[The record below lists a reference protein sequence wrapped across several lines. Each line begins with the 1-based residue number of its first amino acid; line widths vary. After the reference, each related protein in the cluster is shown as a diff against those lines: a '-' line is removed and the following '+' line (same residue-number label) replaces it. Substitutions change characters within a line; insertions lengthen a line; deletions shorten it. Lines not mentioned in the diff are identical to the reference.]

1 MTPICAESAG
11 WGFGG
16 VGILGRVTLED
27 AQPAIDPVLR
37 AHPPR
42 FTEAEA
48 AAIGGA
54 HFGVAATGASSLG
67 SERDQTFLL
76 SGEVGVPVGILKISN
91 AAESTDTLD
100 MEALVVRHI
109 RRVDPGLPLAAPYP
123 HLAATDPALAAS
135 YRAAVTA
142 GHSTHW
148 ARLYP
153 VLPGRMR
160 SEPSDLSDAAII
172 AWGEIVARLAKAMR
186 GFTHPAAHRD
196 LPWDL
201 KSMPLVRGMLP
212 AIRDAEQRAVAQ
224 QALERYDATIAP
236 AWESLRAQV
245 VHGDLNIDNALL
257 DEDGFITGIIDFGDM
272 SHTALIT
279 DLASVIDSLVLDREG
294 DEAFRV
300 ARLVLDG
307 YQRITPLEDRELHLI
322 SDAWAARAAA
332 GIAIPSWR
340 SANGLA
346 VADFAERDLERL
358 HLVLSHLIAT
368 GFEESARLVSGL
380 SLPPTAA
387 DRDRL
392 LGRREAAFGP
402 AMEPLSYDEPLLVD
416 HANGVWIYEAD
427 GRRYLDAY
435 NNVPCVGHAHPRVT
449 EAIARQSRLINTHLR
464 YLHPTA
470 IELAERLIATC
481 PEGLDT
487 VLYVNSGTEAND
499 LAWRLARHVTGRR
512 GALCTDFAYHG
523 ISEAIA
529 PFSPET
535 LGETP
540 YARAIG
546 AHVERWRPPDAY
558 RGEHL
563 DAAEFEG
570 ALARLRD
577 RGLPPAAVILDGVL
591 QSDGVQV
598 LTREYGAD
606 LLARTHAAGA
616 LWIADEVQ
624 GGHGR
629 TGEAMWSFE
638 RFGITP
644 DFITLGKPMGNGH
657 PVAAVITRHE
667 YLAGFA
673 AESVIFS
680 TFGGNP
686 VSAAAGV
693 AVLDVLAD
701 EKVLPRVVRAGE
713 ALRTSVRAATAG
725 VDAVGDVR
733 GIGLANGIEI
743 VTDRASRR
751 PDARTAG
758 AVKNALKGHG
768 VLVGTTGPHGNV
780 LKVRPPLAF
789 TEREVPYFVSSLVR
803 ALEDALDAPNH

>member
-1 MTPICAESAG
+1 
-11 WGFGG
+11 
-16 VGILGRVTLED
+16 VTIED
-27 AQPAIDPVLR
+27 VQPASGRSEVDPVLR
-37 AHPPR
+37 ALPPR
-42 FTEAEA
+42 FTESEA
-48 AAIGGA
+48 AAIGGS
-54 HFGVAATGASSLG
+54 HFGVAAAGATSLG

-76 SGEVGVPVGILKISN
+76 AGEEGAPVGILKMSN
-91 AAESTDTLD
+91 AAESTATLD
-100 MEALVVRHI
+100 MEALVVSHI
-109 RRVDPGLPLAAPYP
+109 RRVDPGLPLAAPYQR
-123 HLAATDPALAAS
+123 LEAADPALAAS
-135 YRAAVTA
+135 YRAAVVA
-142 GHSTHW
+142 DGATHW

-153 VLPGRMR
+153 VLPGQMR
-160 SEPSDLSDAAII
+160 AEPSDLSDAAII
-172 AWGEIVARLAKAMR
+172 AWGETVARLAKAMR

-201 KSMPLVRGMLP
+201 RSVPLVRGMLP
-212 AIRDAEQRAVAQ
+212 SIRDAEQRALAK
-224 QALERYDATIAP
+224 QALERYDARIAP

-257 DEDGFITGIIDFGDM
+257 DEDGLITGIIDFGDM

-279 DLASVIDSLVLDREG
+279 DLASVIDSLVLDRDG

-307 YQRITPLEDRELHLI
+307 YQRITPLEAQELRLI

-340 SANGLA
+340 SASGLA
-346 VADFAERDLERL
+346 AADFAERDLERL
-358 HLVLSHLIAT
+358 QAVLEHLIST
-368 GFEESARLVSGL
+368 GFDESARLVSGI
-380 SLPPTAA
+380 SLPPTSAE
-387 DRDRL
+387 RDRL
-392 LGRREAAFGP
+392 LARRDDVFGP

-416 HANGVWIYEAD
+416 HAQGVWIYEAD

-481 PEGLDT
+481 PPGLDT

-512 GALCTDFAYHG
+512 GALCTEFAYHG

-529 PFSPET
+529 PLSPET
-535 LGETP
+535 LGRTP

-546 AHVERWRPPDAY
+546 DHVERWRPPDAC
-558 RGEHL
+558 RGADL
-563 DAAEFEG
+563 DSTQFEG
-570 ALARLRD
+570 AMARLVD
-577 RGLPPAAVILDGVL
+577 RGLPPAAVILDGVM

-606 LLARTHAAGA
+606 LAARTRAAGA

-657 PVAAVITRHE
+657 PIAAVITRRE
-667 YLAGFA
+667 FLAGFA

-701 EKVLPRVVRAGE
+701 ERVLPRVVRAGE
-713 ALRTSVRAATAG
+713 VLRTSVRAATVG
-725 VDAVGDVR
+725 IDAVGDVR
-733 GIGLANGIEI
+733 GLGLANGIEI
-743 VTDRASRR
+743 VTDSTSLR
-751 PDARTAG
+751 PDAQCAA
-758 AVKNALKGHG
+758 AVKNALKRHG

-789 TEREVPYFVSSLVR
+789 TEREVPYFVSALER
-803 ALEDALDAPNH
+803 ALEEALEGRSV